1 MLKITLHDSAH
12 EFRITLEGRLSG
24 PWVAE
29 LEQCWQTA
37 SSTTAGRK
45 TILDLSEVDFVCP
58 DAEPLLLRMHAQGVE
73 FVAVTPIICAVLHD
87 ICEPLPCGT
96 VEKSA
101 GSVPDRASV

>member
-1 MLKITLHDSAH
+1 MLKITLHDSAG

-45 TILDLSEVDFVCP
+45 TVLDLGEVDFICP
-58 DAEPLLLRMHAQGVE
+58 DAEPLLRRMHSQSVQ
-73 FVAVTPIICAVLHD
+73 FVALTPIICALLQD
-87 ICEPLPCGT
+87 ICDAAPCGT
-96 VEKSA
+96 VEKKAAPIS
-101 GSVPDRASV
+101 

>member
-1 MLKITLHDSAH
+1 MLKITLHDSAQ

-45 TILDLSEVDFVCP
+45 TILDLGEVDFVCQ
-58 DAEPLLLRMHAQGVE
+58 DAEPLLSRMHAQGVE
-73 FVAVTPIICAVLHD
+73 FVAATPVICAVLHD
-87 ICEPLPCGT
+87 ICEPAPCAT
-96 VEKSA
+96 VKKTA
-101 GSVPDRASV
+101 GSVP

>member
-73 FVAVTPIICAVLHD
+73 FVAVTPIICSVLHD
-87 ICEPLPCGT
+87 ICHASPCGT
-96 VEKSA
+96 VEKKV
-101 GSVPDRASV
+101 GSTP